1 MTLRQVLGC
10 PQPEESRLETPK
22 KCSSNL
28 RWGMPGHAGEV
39 DAVI

>member
-10 PQPEESRLETPK
+10 PQPEEWRLETPK